1 LRIRRR
7 SLSRSNHDNESTTV
21 QCDKYEV
28 IVYLTR
34 IVTIRSIKVLRFLRL
49 LQYEYRY
56 IRIDQQIDRWFCN
69 HRFYSSI

>member
-1 LRIRRR
+1 LRVRRR

-28 IVYLTR
+28 IVYLTW
-34 IVTIRSIKVLRFLRL
+34 IVIIRSIKMLRFLRL
-49 LQYEYRY
+49 LQCEYKF

-69 HRFYSSI
+69 HRFYSFI